1 MLVCFQMS
9 FFLFPSLLFIVSDF
23 CLLLF
28 PYVDVFVRKWEIFAD
43 WSKLTPDYRFRLD
56 VFFFENNWVHPSYEF
71 LSKDL
76 STRDVFVCF
85 HIFSIICLVFSHSF
99 LVCFGFLLIEII
111 HSHKSVFTMAAHL
124 NLFRFGWFGLHSSVF
139 CLVCVQVLFTW
150 IFFLLFMSLSEW

>member
-1 MLVCFQMS
+1 MFAVVSLRRCVCEK
-9 FFLFPSLLFIVSDF
+9 VRDF
-23 CLLLF
+23 CRLIQTDTRLSF
-28 PYVDVFVRKWEIFAD
+28 PIGC
-43 WSKLTPDYRFRLD
+43 
-56 VFFFENNWVHPSYEF
+56 FFFENNWVHPSYEF

-139 CLVCVQVLFTW
+139 CLVCVQVLFTC
-150 IFFLLFMSLSEW
+150 IFFFCS